1 MRDGGRMNVSGRVVG
16 FIVLL
21 TVVTVGAECALA
33 LGPRYT
39 SPGRAQVVEIVA
51 PNLVKIKM
59 MEQGRILTVRLLGV
73 GSPRNRDR
81 IKALEPA
88 VLSYIQRNDLW
99 EESRRYV
106 ESLLEGKVVEVWT
119 RKWDRFDDKNRL
131 LAYLMIPN
139 GSAEPLDVNAH
150 IIKNGFGLV
159 TRDYVHVTFTEYRH
173 LEKDAM
179 RNRRGI
185 WRGLTM
191 DRYSLL
197 DK

>member
-1 MRDGGRMNVSGRVVG
+1 MTASRRLVG
-16 FIVLL
+16 FIILLILL
-21 TVVTVGAECALA
+21 TAGVEYAVA

-39 SPGRAQVVEIVA
+39 SPGRAQVVEVVA

-59 MEQGRILTVRLLGV
+59 MDQGRILIVRLLGV

-81 IKALEPA
+81 IKALEPE
-88 VLSYIQRNDLW
+88 VLSYIQKNDLW

-106 ESLLEGKVVEVWT
+106 ESLLEDKVVEVWT
-119 RKWDRFDDKNRL
+119 RKWDRFDDKSRL

-139 GSAEPLDVNAH
+139 GSREPLDVNAH

-159 TRDYVHVTFTEYRH
+159 TRDYVHVTFAEYRH

-185 WRGLTM
+185 WRGLTI

-197 DK
+197 NK

>member
-1 MRDGGRMNVSGRVVG
+1 MEV
-16 FIVLL
+16 
-21 TVVTVGAECALA
+21 
-33 LGPRYT
+33 
-39 SPGRAQVVEIVA
+39 VA

-81 IKALEPA
+81 IKAMEPA

-139 GSAEPLDVNAH
+139 GSTEPLDVNAH

-197 DK
+197 NK